1 VASVGAVG
9 AKKTTVVIAD
19 DHRLI
24 LLVLRAELEA
34 AGFDVL
40 GEATN
45 GADALDRVLESHPD
59 LALLDV
65 QMPEG
70 RGDEVANV
78 LAREAPDVKV
88 VLITAEPNEDGAV
101 DAMRSGALGYIDKAI
116 APRRLAH
123 VLRDVANGE
132 GAFPRQYMPRLGR
145 ELRNGAAHRA

>member
-1 VASVGAVG
+1 
-9 AKKTTVVIAD
+9 
-19 DHRLI
+19 
-24 LLVLRAELEA
+24 
-34 AGFDVL
+34 L

-101 DAMRSGALGYIDKAI
+101 DAIRSGALGYIDKAI

-132 GAFPRQYMPRLGR
+132 GAFPRIYMPRLGR

>member
-1 VASVGAVG
+1 VEAR
-9 AKKTTVVIAD
+9 KTTVVIAD

-34 AGFDVL
+34 AGFDVR
-40 GEATN
+40 GEATS
-45 GADALDRVLESHPD
+45 GADALDRVLESQPD

-65 QMPEG
+65 NMPEG
-70 RGDEVANV
+70 RGDEVADV

-101 DAMRSGALGYIDKAI
+101 NAMRAGALGYIDKAI

-123 VLRDVANGE
+123 VLRDVVNGE
-132 GAFPRQYMPRLGR
+132 GSFPRQYMPRLVR
-145 ELRNGAAHRA
+145 EMRHGAAQRAGR